1 MVIFNLPHSTIVNKV
16 IPKNSFDAY
25 ITAKQK
31 KLFTDLVQRITW
43 THKLS
48 TETTNLPGKDIK
60 EIQIFKIELKAQ
72 DSIDSLLV
80 AIDKAIPYPIIFVV
94 VFDQQMYLSASV
106 KHPHPVNED
115 NAVIDWTFRS
125 KWSAQNENKTKI
137 KLKKSLDVLY
147 LEFCNQLSAFNEMP
161 FDSLLKLVEKS
172 KIVDSLTKESIR
184 LKAEIVSCNQFNIK
198 VELNI
203 TLRSIEDEL
212 QALVLNNRFSS
223 TLKHIRHK

>member
-1 MVIFNLPHSTIVNKV
+1 MDIFKLPQTTIVNKV
-16 IPKNSFDAY
+16 IPKNSFDTY
-25 ITAKQK
+25 TTAKQK

-72 DSIDSLLV
+72 ESIDSILL

-94 VFDQQMYLSASV
+94 IFDEQMYLSTCV

-115 NAVIDWTFRS
+115 NAVIDWSVKTEWQHIVNNMISISLKKSIDAIYLNACLQISGEPVTESKSLREFVERS
-125 KWSAQNENKTKI
+125 KSLDLLSKEVI
-137 KLKKSLDVLY
+137 KLKGAIANCKQY
-147 LEFCNQLSAFNEMP
+147 NQ
-161 FDSLLKLVEKS
+161 
-172 KIVDSLTKESIR
+172 
-184 LKAEIVSCNQFNIK
+184 K

-203 TLRSIEDEL
+203 YLNSLESELKTLLS
-212 QALVLNNRFSS
+212 
-223 TLKHIRHK
+223 K